1 MEVAESV
8 SSLLVHKPTADLWR
22 VSPDD
27 TVFDAIK
34 LMSEKNI
41 GALLVMVG
49 DKLVGIVSERDYT
62 RKVALLGRVSRET
75 PVSEIMTAE
84 VISIDPSTSVETAM
98 ELITANHVRHL
109 PVVEDGHVIGIV
121 SIGDLVKRIISA
133 QEVMIGQ
140 LENFVT
146 GAYPG

>member
-1 MEVAESV
+1 MEIAEPV
-8 SSLLVHKPTADLWR
+8 SSLLAHKPSAELWH
-22 VSPDD
+22 VAPND

-34 LMSEKNI
+34 LMAEKNI
-41 GALLVMVG
+41 GALLVMEG
-49 DKLVGIVSERDYT
+49 NKLAGIVSERDYT

-75 PVSEIMTAE
+75 PVREIMTAK
-84 VISIDPSTSVETAM
+84 VISIAPSTPVETAL
-98 ELITANHVRHL
+98 EVITTNRVRHL
-109 PVVEDGHVIGIV
+109 PVVDNGRVIGIV

-133 QEVMIGQ
+133 QEVLIGQ